1 MNNNIIL
8 VYAESWNDFIHTTRN
23 IISKSPDKTRYVI
36 KLHRPSETIIVKVT
50 DNNNSIM
57 YKLDKN
63 DNMKKIEEL
72 NSLFL
77 MWGTSENPNE
87 PFPLKMNKITDK
99 GTIDQKM
106 KKTK

>member
-1 MNNNIIL
+1 M
-8 VYAESWNDFIHTTRN
+8 VYAGSWNDFIHTTRN

-57 YKLDKN
+57 YRLDKN

-72 NSLFL
+72 NYLFL
-77 MWGTSENPNE
+77 MWGTSENTNE

-99 GTIDQKM
+99 GTADQKM

>member
-1 MNNNIIL
+1 MKCTFIYRRRIL
-8 VYAESWNDFIHTTRN
+8 
-23 IISKSPDKTRYVI
+23 YVI

-87 PFPLKMNKITDK
+87 PFPLKMNSNYT
-99 GTIDQKM
+99 
-106 KKTK
+106 